1 LNSEWLTKN
10 LILGNQIL
18 KWVQAVS
25 KRKSDTDAKTSLR
38 EELLKKIN
46 PDGITLKDR
55 EVAVMTRLSTEF
67 VESLDALVSLG
78 LFKSRSEV
86 VAAFVERT
94 ILGQKELFDEIKTQ
108 AKKLDE
114 IQDKAKGLALEALQD
129 RK

>member
-1 LNSEWLTKN
+1 M
-10 LILGNQIL
+10 
-18 KWVQAVS
+18 S